1 MILCTISNPSVCYHS
16 KIWSKKPQICI
27 SIIDG
32 EKGQNPYLMED
43 QDEEIV
49 YKTNFKIFKTLSPV
63 MMSLM
68 QAGSKS
74 LNLYIMYQQWQKD
87 RNQ

>member
-1 MILCTISNPSVCYHS
+1 
-16 KIWSKKPQICI
+16 
-27 SIIDG
+27 
-32 EKGQNPYLMED
+32 MED

-49 YKTNFKIFKTLSPV
+49 YKTNFKMFKTLSPV

-74 LNLYIMYQQWQKD
+74 LNLYIMYQQ
-87 RNQ
+87 